1 MTAVKSLTSRRI
13 FFSPSPPEVAR
24 DSTAER
30 LALTTGARER
40 QWLGREM
47 EREEI
52 LAKGSE
58 EEEEE
63 DGDGCGGEQR
73 RREEELE

>member
-1 MTAVKSLTSRRI
+1 MTAVKSLTSRRS

-58 EEEEE
+58 EEEE
-63 DGDGCGGEQR
+63 DGEGCGGEQR